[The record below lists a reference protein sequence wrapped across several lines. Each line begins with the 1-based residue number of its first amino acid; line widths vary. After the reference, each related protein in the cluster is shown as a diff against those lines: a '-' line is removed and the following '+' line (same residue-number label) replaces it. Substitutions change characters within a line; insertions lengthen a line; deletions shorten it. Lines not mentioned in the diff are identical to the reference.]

1 MLVVH
6 IGHDADD
13 AARGSADVDELHDWV
28 CPHDV
33 TIDGVLTREHALGH
47 ALADDDDWLA
57 VAAIGI
63 VEVASSKNGNA
74 ECREKSGRD
83 GAQLSAR
90 IFFTGRADVAVG
102 RKLEARTKAACVSP
116 GNNDAKGDAIHA
128 GQCVD
133 ASH

>member
-1 MLVVH
+1 MRWATL
-6 IGHDADD
+6 
-13 AARGSADVDELHDWV
+13 
-28 CPHDV
+28 
-33 TIDGVLTREHALGH
+33 
-47 ALADDDDWLA
+47 WLMMT
-57 VAAIGI
+57 
-63 VEVASSKNGNA
+63 NGNA

-133 ASH
+133 ASHRLFVETYDLIRRLSVGNRRHVQREHVMRVDSGLDRLQ